1 MTRAPSPVHDVRV
14 CEPSTGP
21 GSPLGHAWI
30 DDEEP
35 NRDAQRK
42 LVAPGRFLLIAGEEG
57 DD

>member
-1 MTRAPSPVHDVRV
+1 VRPVPSPVHDVRV
-14 CEPSTGP
+14 CESSTGP
-21 GSPLGHAWI
+21 GSPLPHAWI

-42 LVAPGRFLLIAGEEG
+42 LVVPGRSLLVAGEEG